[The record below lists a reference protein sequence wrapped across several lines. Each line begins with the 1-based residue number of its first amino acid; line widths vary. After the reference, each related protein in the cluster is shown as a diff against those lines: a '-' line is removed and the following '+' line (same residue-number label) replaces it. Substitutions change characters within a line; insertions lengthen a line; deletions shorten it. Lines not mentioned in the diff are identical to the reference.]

1 MVYNQKLYMKEII
14 GNFTQNILNSSYPM
28 VGLIITAFAESSF
41 FPIPPDV
48 IYIPL
53 ALLNSN
59 KAFLYALITTLF
71 SVLGGMFGYLIGK
84 YGGKP
89 FIKKIISEEKLYQVK
104 LFYNKYDTWAII
116 IAGFTPIPYKVFT
129 ISAGLFDLNFSRFII
144 ASFLG
149 RGGRFFL
156 VCSLIYLFGQPIKNF
171 LDKYFELLTI
181 LITFLIIGGLAFLK
195 KFLQKKK
202 N

>member
-1 MVYNQKLYMKEII
+1 MKEII
-14 GNFTQNILNSSYPM
+14 SNFTQNILNSSYPM

-104 LFYNKYDTWAII
+104 LFYNKYDI

-195 KFLQKKK
+195 KILQKKK